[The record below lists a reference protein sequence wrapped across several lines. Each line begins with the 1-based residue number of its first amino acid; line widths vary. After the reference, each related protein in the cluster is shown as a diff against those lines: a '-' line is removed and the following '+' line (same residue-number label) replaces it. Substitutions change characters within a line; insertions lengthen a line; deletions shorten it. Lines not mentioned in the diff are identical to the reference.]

1 MRHTAHVSNQ
11 VVKKPSQNPTKTPIL
26 ERIGVFFWGEKIRSP
41 TSQTSKIGQQ
51 TNQEENF
58 LTNTNPTGEIMGK
71 IMGNHRISTKQPGFF
86 PTNQPNSTKN
96 PSLQLVKLQIFTQA
110 RSQFFQLS
118 KFLSPPQRWFGWW
131 WVGRRC
137 CCWLGSNGKAKV
149 GLYLKNAMFVYTT
162 SVEGKELS
170 SLDFFLKK
178 MGLISKISRKKGKVS
193 DQGHI
198 FWGWFR
204 QTSHPSGWKQ
214 PRIFFRAATN

>member
-26 ERIGVFFWGEKIRSP
+26 EGIGVFWGVKKFRWTNFP
-41 TSQTSKIGQQ
+41 NFQNRT
-51 TNQEENF
+51 TNQPGGKF
-58 LTNTNPTGEIMGK
+58 SDQPPTQPGK

-118 KFLSPPQRWFGWW
+118 KFLCTQRWFGWW

-137 CCWLGSNGKAKV
+137 CCWLGSNGEAKV
-149 GLYLKNAMFVYTT
+149 GLYLKKCHVCIYYICRRKGIII
-162 SVEGKELS
+162 SW
-170 SLDFFLKK
+170 FFSEEDGINKQNLKK
-178 MGLISKISRKKGKVS
+178 KRKG
-193 DQGHI
+193 QRPRHI